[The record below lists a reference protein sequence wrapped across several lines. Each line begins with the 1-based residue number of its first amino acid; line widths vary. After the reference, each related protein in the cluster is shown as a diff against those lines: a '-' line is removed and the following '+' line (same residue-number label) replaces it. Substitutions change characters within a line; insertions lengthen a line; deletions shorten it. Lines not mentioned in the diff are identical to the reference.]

1 MSWLD
6 KIVPVAVRRGERGGQ
21 DRKSTVPEG
30 LWHKCI
36 KCEAVLYRPELDR
49 SLDVCPKCDHHMR
62 IGARRRLD
70 IFLDPEGRN
79 EIFGDVEPVDRL
91 KFKDLKKYRDRLTQA
106 QKATGERD
114 ALVAMEGEVKG
125 VPVHAVAFEFNF
137 HGGSMG
143 YAVG

>member
-49 SLDVCPKCDHHMR
+49 SLDVCPKCDHHIR

-70 IFLDPEGRN
+70 IFLDETGRN
-79 EIFGDVEPVDRL
+79 ELLSTSSRW
-91 KFKDLKKYRDRLTQA
+91 TA
-106 QKATGERD
+106 
-114 ALVAMEGEVKG
+114 
-125 VPVHAVAFEFNF
+125 
-137 HGGSMG
+137 
-143 YAVG
+143 

>member
-6 KIVPVAVRRGERGGQ
+6 KIVPAAVRRGERGEQ

-49 SLDVCPKCDHHMR
+49 SLDVCTKCDHHMR

-70 IFLDPEGRN
+70 IFLDEAP
-79 EIFGDVEPVDRL
+79 
-91 KFKDLKKYRDRLTQA
+91 
-106 QKATGERD
+106 
-114 ALVAMEGEVKG
+114 
-125 VPVHAVAFEFNF
+125 
-137 HGGSMG
+137 
-143 YAVG
+143 